1 MGSRKSNLV
10 VPTQWSNQDRRFG
23 ESLKENLD
31 VLLGHRGESLE
42 RAVTF
47 QDLLDAGIVELARG
61 ISIFGTTN
69 DLIPK
74 PPPAPN
80 LDVPPAPTNLQASGA
95 FQNIIL
101 NWDLQLY
108 VGHSFVEVFRHT
120 SDSISS
126 ATMVA
131 QVSGFTGVYAD
142 PVGGGATRY
151 YWVRAVNENGVRGP
165 FNSSTGTV
173 GTTAPDVTALLTLL
187 SNQIT
192 SSQLATDLA
201 TPIATIP
208 TLTGT
213 INSLETYTGFASSYS
228 GANLLSRITTSE
240 SAVTQINS
248 SITGINTSLGTLNTN
263 VSNLQSSVQDVT
275 ANVGTVFVQANAPT
289 GSITTNSRWYDSDN
303 NMAPYFWNGS
313 SWVSLQDPRIA
324 ANESSITTLNA
335 EVFNANGS
343 SKLATASALNVLDTT
358 VTNINGTLTT
368 VSGDVTSLKNVV
380 FDSSGNSQIAT
391 TSALSNLAS
400 QVTSNDGDITTL
412 TADVTTLENEV
423 FNSDGTARLAT
434 GSALSALTST
444 VNTQGN
450 SVSSLQ
456 TNVTA
461 LQGAVFD
468 GSGAVKL
475 ATTSALS
482 GVSSEVSAIYNGDG
496 NPSLITT
503 IQGDVTNLKS
513 SVFDGSGN
521 LQLATG
527 AALTQLNNTVVAIYD
542 SATPGNASVVKS
554 IQDDVTSLNGAV
566 FDGSGAVK
574 LATTTAL
581 SGVTQSVEAIYNGAG
596 QPSLVTTLQG
606 DITSLNSVVFNANGT
621 SKVATASAL
630 NTLSNNVVQIY
641 DVDNP
646 SNASVVKTISESV
659 TSLQNAVFDSSGNT
673 QLASASAVSL
683 IQNEIYGP
691 VSNPTSATTS
701 RIDSLESTLNDPT
714 SGLGF
719 VASAVSALETE
730 VGMGNS
736 SATRIDNLVSEVFAN
751 DGSSRLATA
760 AALSTLNTEVFGSGG
775 ASSSRIDGLI
785 AQVFNAN
792 GTARLA
798 TAEAFENVEAQ
809 VFPDGTA
816 QTSSIDSLA
825 AEVFVNGAIG
835 GTPRLATSN
844 ALETIQT
851 EVFPNGTS
859 NASRINQLSS
869 AIWSG
874 GNPSNAL
881 VVASADALNTVETEV
896 FPNGTASASSIDT
909 LQVVVEGADGTS
921 GIKGAL
927 EQTQT
932 LVSGSGGL
940 TSQFM
945 IKSDLNG
952 YVTGFGFSSSTAT
965 GTPESAFI
973 IRADKFAIVNPSNS
987 NQGNTNNPSN
997 NNNRIVPFIVQT
1009 AQTTINGVTVP
1020 RGVYMD
1026 TAFIRNGSI
1035 ENAKIGDAAIDDA
1048 KIANLNADKIT
1059 AGKINTSRLN
1069 IDGATLTSAI
1079 NNQGVSVLQ
1088 VNELNAN
1095 VLTTGLLNS
1104 NRINLDG
1111 QTIDTDGQ
1119 GRIIIKDLG
1128 VDTLQIAGN
1137 AVTVPSAAFTAGVE
1151 SISNSEGE
1159 VTVQTVQYT
1168 SSGSPSLLMGAFKAL
1183 PSSGR
1188 SHRVQA
1194 QIKQVFSNGTSSVVL
1209 TQIKGGSGS
1218 ATGHHYFNLS
1228 VTHTPT
1234 TAAGSDTPASGLVTY
1249 ILTCENLGTNPL
1261 GSATTS
1267 TVSDRH
1273 LSSIEVKK

>member
-1 MGSRKSNLV
+1 VSRKSNLT
-10 VPTQWSNQDRRFG
+10 VPPGWSSQDKRFADG
-23 ESLKENLD
+23 VKENLD
-31 VLLGHRGESLE
+31 VLLGHRGDALD

-47 QDLLDAGIVELARG
+47 KDLLDTGIVTLARG
-61 ISIFGTTN
+61 INLFRGSS
-69 DLIPK
+69 DLIPFRDDI
-74 PPPAPN
+74 PN
-80 LDVPPAPTNLQASGA
+80 LDVPPAPTNLEADGA

-101 NWDLQLY
+101 TWNLSLY
-108 VGHSFVEVFRHT
+108 EGHSYVEVFRHT
-120 SDSISS
+120 TDDISA

-142 PVGGGATRY
+142 PVGGGVTRY
-151 YWVRAVNENGVRGP
+151 YWVRAVNQNGVSGP
-165 FNSSTGTV
+165 FNSGSGTP
-173 GTTAPDVTALLTLL
+173 GTTAPDISLILTLL
-187 SNQIT
+187 TEQIT
-192 SSQLATDLA
+192 SSQLAQSLA

-208 TLTGT
+208 SLTGT

-228 GANLLSRITTSE
+228 GANLLSRITSSE

-263 VSNLQSSVQDVT
+263 VSNLQSSIQDVT

-391 TSALSNLAS
+391 TTALSNLTS
-400 QVTSNDGDITTL
+400 QVTSNDGDIATL
-412 TADVTTLENEV
+412 TANVTTLENEV

-566 FDGSGAVK
+566 FDGSGTVK
-574 LATTTAL
+574 LASTTAL

-606 DITSLNSVVFNANGT
+606 DITSLNTEVFNANGT
-621 SKVATASAL
+621 SKLATASAL
-630 NTLSNNVVQIY
+630 NTLTNNVSQIY
-641 DVDNP
+641 DVDEP
-646 SNASVVKTISESV
+646 SNSSVVKTISESV

-701 RIDSLESTLNDPT
+701 RIDSLESTLNDPN

-719 VASAVSALETE
+719 VAAAVSALETE
-730 VGMGNS
+730 VGMGNA
-736 SATRIDNLVSEVFAN
+736 SATRIDNLVSEVFSN
-751 DGSSRLATA
+751 DGTSRLATA
-760 AALSTLNTEVFGSGG
+760 AALSTLNTEVFGSGS
-775 ASSSRIDGLI
+775 ASSSRIDGLFSE
-785 AQVFNAN
+785 VFNSN
-792 GTARLA
+792 GTGRLA
-798 TAEAFENVEAQ
+798 SAEAFNTVKTE
-809 VFPDGTA
+809 VFPDGTSQA
-816 QTSSIDSLA
+816 SSIDSLA
-825 AEVFVNGAIG
+825 AEVFVDGTIG
-835 GTPRLATSN
+835 GTARLATAANLSTVTN
-844 ALETIQT
+844 
-851 EVFPNGTS
+851 EVFPNGT
-859 NASRINQLSS
+859 AQTSRVDQLSS
-869 AIWSG
+869 AIWDR
-874 GNPSNAL
+874 GNPNRAL
-881 VVASADALNTVETEV
+881 ILASADVVSDISAEV
-896 FPNGTASASSIDT
+896 FPNGSASASSIDT
-909 LQVVVEGADGTS
+909 LQVTVEGADGNG
-921 GIKGAL
+921 GIKGSL
-927 EQTQT
+927 ETTQSI
-932 LVSGSGGL
+932 VSGANGL
-940 TSQFM
+940 TTQYSV
-945 IKSDLNG
+945 KADNRG
-952 YVTGFGFSSSTAT
+952 YISGFGFSSTSNTAT
-965 GTPESAFI
+965 PTSAFI
-973 IRADKFAIVNPSNS
+973 IRADKFAIVDPTAPNQLSNNPTQNS
-987 NQGNTNNPSN
+987 NRLLPFVVVNNTDEE
-997 NNNRIVPFIVQT
+997 
-1009 AQTTINGVTVP
+1009 INGVSVP

-1026 TAFIRNGSI
+1026 GAFIENGSI
-1035 ENAKIGDAAIDDA
+1035 TNAKIGNATIDDA
-1048 KIANLNADKIT
+1048 KITNINAEKIT
-1059 AGKINTSRLN
+1059 SGKINTSRLN
-1069 IDGATLTSAI
+1069 IDGATITSQI
-1079 NNQGVSVLQ
+1079 VGGVAVLK
-1088 VNELNAN
+1088 VNELDAN
-1095 VLTTGLLNS
+1095 VITSGKINTS
-1104 NRINLDG
+1104 RIDLDG
-1111 QTIDTDGQ
+1111 QTIDTNAA
-1119 GRIIIKDLG
+1119 GRISIKDLS
-1128 VDTLQIAGN
+1128 VDTLQIKGN
-1137 AVTVPSAAFTAGVE
+1137 AVTIPSSAYTASQINVSG
-1151 SISNSEGE
+1151 SSGD
-1159 VTVQTVQYT
+1159 VTVQTVTYT
-1168 SSGSPSLLMGAFKAL
+1168 SVGSPALIIASCQGA

-1188 SHRVQA
+1188 GHSA
-1194 QIKQVFSNGTSSVVL
+1194 TLKIKRNGTTIVEQRQSGGTL
-1209 TQIKGGSGS
+1209 TWAVS
-1218 ATGHHYFNLS
+1218 ATDFFTGTGTRTYT
-1228 VTHTPT
+1228 VTI
-1234 TAAGSDTPASGLVTY
+1234 D
-1249 ILTCENLGTNPL
+1249 NLGSNPKA
-1261 GSATTS
+1261 SATTTS
-1267 TVSDRH
+1267 VTLRS
-1273 LSSIEVKK
+1273 LAIIEVKK

>member
-1 MGSRKSNLV
+1 VGSRKSNLV

-31 VLLGHRGESLE
+31 VLLGHRGEPLE

-101 NWDLQLY
+101 TWDLQLY

-120 SDSISS
+120 SDSVSS

-142 PVGGGATRY
+142 PVGGGVTRY

-165 FNSSTGTV
+165 FNSSTGVV
-173 GTTAPDVTALLTLL
+173 GTTAPDITALLTLL

-192 SSQLATDLA
+192 SSQLAIDLA

-228 GANLLSRITTSE
+228 GANLLSRITSSE

-263 VSNLQSSVQDVT
+263 ISNLQSSVQDVT

-391 TSALSNLAS
+391 TSALSNLTS

-554 IQDDVTSLNGAV
+554 IQDDVTLLNGAV

-606 DITSLNSVVFNANGT
+606 DITSLNTVVFNANGT

-701 RIDSLESTLNDPT
+701 RIDSLESTLNDPS

-719 VASAVSALETE
+719 VAAAVSALETE
-730 VGMGNS
+730 VGMGNA

-751 DGSSRLATA
+751 DGTSRLATA

-874 GNPSNAL
+874 GNPSNGL

-896 FPNGTASASSIDT
+896 FPNGIASASSIDT

-927 EQTQT
+927 QQTQT

-1048 KIANLNADKIT
+1048 KIANLNASKIT

-1137 AVTVPSAAFTAGVE
+1137 AVTIPSSAVLASDQSGFPSSFPAVTNHLASANDVMDLSWTSTGQPTVVFFSINWTGFGNAGGYSATAQLLHTKQFTGGIGTVVE
-1151 SISNSEGE
+1151 KTIS
-1159 VTVQTVQYT
+1159 V
-1168 SSGSPSLLMGAFKAL
+1168 SGSNNADNIRTVFININPSVGSNTVKLRFANTGSRGGATVLA
-1183 PSSGR
+1183 
-1188 SHRVQA
+1188 A
-1194 QIKQVFSNGTSSVVL
+1194 GTSIFL
-1209 TQIKGGSGS
+1209 LET
-1218 ATGHHYFNLS
+1218 
-1228 VTHTPT
+1228 
-1234 TAAGSDTPASGLVTY
+1234 
-1249 ILTCENLGTNPL
+1249 
-1261 GSATTS
+1261 
-1267 TVSDRH
+1267 
-1273 LSSIEVKK
+1273 KK